1 MCDKNAAVRLPST
14 DGVTVAL
21 HDLGGDGPPLV
32 ISHATGFCGRV
43 YEPLAKSLSSRFHVW
58 ALDFR
63 GHGESTAPAAEAL
76 HWHRMTDDLA
86 AAVSAIGDGPIGVVG
101 HSMGGACALL
111 LEHRAPGTFAWAYVY
126 EPIVRPDAA
135 LFATSNPM
143 AEQAA
148 RRRATFP
155 SRADVMWRYA
165 ERAPLSLLRADC
177 LRAYVEHGFR
187 DDEDGAVTLRCA
199 PAVEAGV
206 FARSGDISLDD
217 VDGVSIPVT
226 VAFGAVESSAVFSPA
241 SLAGDV
247 AARVKSGRLEGFDAL
262 GHLGP
267 MQDPELV
274 AASVLAFASSV

>member
-1 MCDKNAAVRLPST
+1 MCDKNAAVRVPST

-21 HDLGGDGPPLV
+21 HDLGGEGPTLLV
-32 ISHATGFCGRV
+32 SHATGFCGRV
-43 YEPLAKSLSSRFHVW
+43 YEPLAAALSTRFHVW

-63 GHGESTAPAAEAL
+63 GHGESTAPATEAL
-76 HWHRMTDDLA
+76 HWHRVTDDLA
-86 AAVSAIGDGPIGVVG
+86 AAVAALGDGPVGVFG

-111 LEHRAPGTFAWAYVY
+111 LEHRAPGTFAWAYVF

-155 SRADVMWRYA
+155 SRADVMLRYS
-165 ERAPLSLLRADC
+165 ERPPLSLLRADC

-187 DDEDGAVTLRCA
+187 DDEDGSVTLRCA
-199 PAVEAGV
+199 PAIEAGI
-206 FARSGDISLDD
+206 FARSGDITLDD
-217 VDGVSIPVT
+217 VATVTIPVT
-226 VAFGAVESSAVFSPA
+226 VAFGGVESSAAFSPA
-241 SLAGDV
+241 SLAGAV
-247 AARVKSGRLEGFDAL
+247 ADRVANGRLEGFDRL

-274 AASVLAFASSV
+274 AASVLAAATA

>member
-1 MCDKNAAVRLPST
+1 MCDKNAAVRVPST

-21 HDLGGDGPPLV
+21 HDLGGDGPPLLV
-32 ISHATGFCGRV
+32 SHATGFCGRV
-43 YEPLAKSLSSRFHVW
+43 YEPLAAALVNRFHVW

-63 GHGESTAPAAEAL
+63 GHGESTAPAPEAL
-76 HWHRMTDDLA
+76 HWHRVTDDLA
-86 AAVSAIGDGPIGVVG
+86 AAVATIGDGPIAVFG

-111 LEHRAPGTFAWAYVY
+111 LEHRAPGTFTWAYVF

-148 RRRATFP
+148 RRRTTFP
-155 SRADVMWRYA
+155 SRADVLWRYA
-165 ERAPLSLLRADC
+165 ERPPLSMLRADC

-187 DDEDGAVTLRCA
+187 DEEGGAVTLRCA
-199 PAVEAGV
+199 PAVESGV
-206 FARSGDISLDD
+206 FARSGDITLDD
-217 VDGVSIPVT
+217 VDGVTIPVT
-226 VAFGAVESSAVFSPA
+226 VAFGAIEASAGFSPA
-241 SLAGDV
+241 TLAGDV
-247 AARVKSGRLEGFDAL
+247 AARVENGRLERFDAL

-274 AASVLAFASSV
+274 AASVLDFASSV

>member
-1 MCDKNAAVRLPST
+1 MHVPST

-21 HDLGGDGPPLV
+21 HDLGGDGPTLLV
-32 ISHATGFCGRV
+32 SHATGFCGRV
-43 YEPLAKSLSSRFHVW
+43 YEPLAAARSSRFHVW

-63 GHGESTAPAAEAL
+63 GHGESTAPASEAL
-76 HWHRMTDDLA
+76 HWHRITDDLA
-86 AAVSAIGDGPIGVVG
+86 AAVAALGDEPIGVFG

-111 LEHRAPGTFAWAYVY
+111 LEHRSPGSFAWAYVF

-155 SRADVMWRYA
+155 SRAEVMLRYA
-165 ERAPLSLLRADC
+165 ERPPLSTLRADC
-177 LRAYVEHGFR
+177 LRAYVQHGFR
-187 DDEDGAVTLRCA
+187 EDEDGSVTLRCA

-206 FARSGDISLDD
+206 FARSGDITLDD
-217 VDGVSIPVT
+217 VEDVAVPVT

-241 SLAGDV
+241 MLAGDV
-247 AARVKSGRLEGFDAL
+247 ADRVQNGRLERFDRL

-274 AASVLAFASSV
+274 ADSVLALAASV

>member
-21 HDLGGDGPPLV
+21 HDLGGDGPALV
-32 ISHATGFCGRV
+32 VSHATGFCGRV
-43 YEPLAKSLSSRFHVW
+43 YEPLARALSDRFHVW

-63 GHGESTAPAAEAL
+63 GHGESTAPEAEAL
-76 HWHRMTDDLA
+76 HWHRITDDLA
-86 AAVSAIGDGPIGVVG
+86 TAVAAIGDGPIGVFG

-111 LEHRAPGTFAWAYVY
+111 LEHRTPGTFGWAYVF
-126 EPIVRPDAA
+126 EPIIRPDAA

-155 SRADVMWRYA
+155 SRGDVMLRYA
-165 ERAPLSLLRADC
+165 ERPPLSLLRADC
-177 LRAYVEHGFR
+177 LRAYVDHGFR
-187 DDEDGAVTLRCA
+187 DDEGGSVTLRCA
-199 PAVEAGV
+199 PATEAGV

-217 VDGVSIPVT
+217 VESVAIPVM
-226 VAFGAVESSAVFSPA
+226 VAFGGTESSAAFSPA
-241 SLAGDV
+241 SLAGAV
-247 AARVKSGRLEGFDAL
+247 AERVSNGRLERFEAL

-274 AASVLAFASSV
+274 AASVLAFASTV